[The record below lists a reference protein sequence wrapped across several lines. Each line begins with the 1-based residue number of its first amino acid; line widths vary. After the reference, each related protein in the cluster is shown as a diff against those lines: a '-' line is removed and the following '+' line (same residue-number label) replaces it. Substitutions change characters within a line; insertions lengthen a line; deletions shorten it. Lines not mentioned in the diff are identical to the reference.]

1 MGDYIKQ
8 SEPEF
13 DQFAGDYRHIHTEN
27 ISKVSGTDSEY
38 FTEYKIREIKD
49 REKVCPSMWLDLGC
63 GDGLSAKFVNRY
75 YPDTRYIGIDV
86 SDVSIKEASASGFP
100 SAEFLLY
107 DGKRFPF
114 PDNTFDVVFSACV
127 FHHIMP
133 EDRDGILDE
142 CYRVLKPGGKLII
155 FEHNTY
161 NPVTRKIVKDCIFD
175 NNAILL
181 KDKDFRIQIKS
192 HGFKN
197 LIRRFTIF
205 FPRKAPFK
213 GLIKLERYL
222 GWCMFGGQYYIDAE
236 K

>member
-49 REKVCPSMWLDLGC
+49 RQQIDPSMWLDLGC
-63 GDGLSAKFVNRY
+63 GDGLTAKFVRAY
-75 YPDTRYIGIDV
+75 YPDTKYYGIDI
-86 SDVSIKEASASGFP
+86 SDLSIREGQERQIP
-100 SAEFLLY
+100 ETEFILY
-107 DGKRFPF
+107 DGKHFPF
-114 PDNTFDVVFSACV
+114 PDETFDVVFSACV
-127 FHHIMP
+127 FHHIP
-133 EDRDGILDE
+133 PKDRDGIIDE
-142 CYRVLKPGGKLII
+142 CLRVLKPGGKLFV

-175 NNAILL
+175 AEAILL
-181 KDKDFRIQIKS
+181 KESDFRKQIKS
-192 HGFKN
+192 HKFKN
-197 LIRRFTIF
+197 VNRRFTIF

-213 GLIKLERYL
+213 GLIKLERHL
-222 GWCMFGGQYYIDAE
+222 GWCMFGGQYYIAAE